1 MILVINLNA
10 SVDKRYEMEK
20 LDKGEVMRATTV
32 ENTPGGKGIHVANVA
47 TILDEECLVTG
58 FLGGKTG
65 EFIEEGLKSY
75 GIKSDFVKIK
85 GETRECLAII
95 TDDLMQTEILE
106 PGPVI
111 DEKEQVKFREKFNE
125 LSESANIIVI
135 SGSVPQNIKVTF
147 YRDLIEIA
155 NKKNKRVL
163 LDTSGKLLHEGIKGK
178 PYFIKPNRDEIE
190 ALTGRKIESTN
201 DAINEI
207 KNFQN
212 EGIEFVVISLGEEG
226 SVVGFNKKIYKVSV
240 PKVNAINPVGSGDS
254 YVAGIAIGLAR
265 NYDIKDVLKLASACG
280 TANAM
285 EKETGSVKKEV
296 VDELINQI
304 IIEVLE

>member
-20 LDKGEVMRATTV
+20 LDKGEIMRATTV

-47 TILDEECLVTG
+47 TILDEECIVTG

-65 EFIEEGLKSY
+65 EFIEEKLKDY

-85 GETRECLAII
+85 GDTRECLAII
-95 TDDLMQTEILE
+95 TNDLIQTEILE
-106 PGPVI
+106 PGPII
-111 DEKEQVKFREKFNE
+111 DNNERVNFIGKFNK

-135 SGSVPQNIKVTF
+135 SGSVPQNIETGF
-147 YRDLIEIA
+147 YRELIEIA
-155 NKKNKRVL
+155 NKKNKKVL
-163 LDTSGKLLHEGIKGK
+163 LDTSGILLVNGVKGK
-178 PYFIKPNRDEIE
+178 PYFVKPNRDEIE
-190 ALTGRKIESTN
+190 ALTGRKIECTN

-207 KNFQN
+207 RYFHN

-226 SVVGFNKKIYKVSV
+226 SIVGFNNKIYKVTV

-254 YVAGIAIGLAR
+254 YVAGVAIGLAR
-265 NYDIKDVLKLASACG
+265 NYNINDVLKLASACG

-285 EKETGSVKKEV
+285 EKETGSVRKEI
-296 VDELINQI
+296 VDELIDKI
-304 IIEVLE
+304 RIEVLE